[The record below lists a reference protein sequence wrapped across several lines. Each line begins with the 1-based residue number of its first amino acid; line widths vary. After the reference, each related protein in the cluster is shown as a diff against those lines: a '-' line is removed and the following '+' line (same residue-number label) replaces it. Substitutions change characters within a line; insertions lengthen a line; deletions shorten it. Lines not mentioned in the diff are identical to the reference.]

1 MIYTYFCTY
10 KWPFICTSY
19 WLCFRTYL
27 S

>member
-1 MIYTYFCTY
+1 MIYICVCTY

-19 WLCFRTYL
+19 WLYFRTYL